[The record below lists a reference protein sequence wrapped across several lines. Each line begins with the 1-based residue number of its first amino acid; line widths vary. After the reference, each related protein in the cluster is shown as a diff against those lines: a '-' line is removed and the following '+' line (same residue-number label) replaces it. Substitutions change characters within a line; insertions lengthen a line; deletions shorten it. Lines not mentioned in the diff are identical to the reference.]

1 MHKEAYLAKF
11 PWNDTVQFVKHS
23 SPAAVFLQF
32 GAKDEPIPPHIARLG
47 FSKFGEPKRMEM
59 YDAGH
64 ELNADSRV
72 DRVVWLVERLGLQ
85 PVSEEA
91 LRAIPQLE

>member
-47 FSKFGEPKRMEM
+47 CSNFGEPKRMEM